1 MQFIVRLMVYLT
13 GKNKIILKTAAR
25 KKVIIKINPK

>member
-13 GKNKIILKTAAR
+13 EKNKIILNTAATAAR
-25 KKVIIKINPK
+25 KKV